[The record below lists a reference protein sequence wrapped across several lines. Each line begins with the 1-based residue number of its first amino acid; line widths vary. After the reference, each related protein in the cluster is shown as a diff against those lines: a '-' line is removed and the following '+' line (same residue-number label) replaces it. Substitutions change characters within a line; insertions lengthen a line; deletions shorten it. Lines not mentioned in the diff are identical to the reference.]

1 MQIWCTAENCS
12 TSKNIRKACSDLL
25 LRSKTQFFIS
35 VASTV
40 EPFLRKYQTDKPMVP
55 FLYND
60 LGNCLSCLL
69 KRFVKKEV
77 IADAD
82 TFSKLMKISVESTEI
97 WCVYKE
103 VDLGVAAKTELAQC
117 KVSDR
122 EKLEFRMEC
131 IKFLSAMS
139 ARIFE
144 RSPLKY
150 SMVRFASCLAPAS
163 VLKGGTIEEQNFAG
177 LVETQNKSNNI
188 VLQSQMLPKHNMRDF
203 AN

>member
-1 MQIWCTAENCS
+1 
-12 TSKNIRKACSDLL
+12 
-25 LRSKTQFFIS
+25 
-35 VASTV
+35 
-40 EPFLRKYQTDKPMVP
+40 
-55 FLYND
+55 
-60 LGNCLSCLL
+60 
-69 KRFVKKEV
+69 
-77 IADAD
+77 
-82 TFSKLMKISVESTEI
+82 MKISVDSTEI

-122 EKLEFRMEC
+122 EKLEFRKEC

-139 ARIFE
+139 AKILE

-150 SMVRFASCLAPAS
+150 SLVRFASCLAPAS

-177 LVETQNKSNNI
+177 LVETQNKSNI
-188 VLQSQMLPKHNMRDF
+188 SVLQSQMLPKHNIRDF